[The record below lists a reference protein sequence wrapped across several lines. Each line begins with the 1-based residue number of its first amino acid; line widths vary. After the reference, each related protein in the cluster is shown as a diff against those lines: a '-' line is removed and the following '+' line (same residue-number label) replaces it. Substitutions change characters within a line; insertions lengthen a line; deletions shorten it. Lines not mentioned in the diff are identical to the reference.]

1 MMRLDKFLSACGL
14 GSRTDVKK
22 LIKSGKI
29 TVEGCTSPKPE
40 TQIDE
45 NLQTVFFQGKPLLYR
60 KYIYLLMNKPSGYV
74 SATWDKKLPT
84 VVDLLPEEYTHF
96 EPFPV
101 GRLDIDTT
109 GLLLLT
115 NDGDLAHKLL
125 SPKHHVPKTYV
136 ATVEKAVSQEDIKT
150 FAKGMDLGDFTA
162 LPAELKII
170 SNTQPYTAEVTICEG
185 KFHQVKRMFEKVENK
200 VLTLCRTNMKNLCLE
215 PDLEPG
221 QVRELT
227 EDELAMLQKEV
238 KL

>member
-1 MMRLDKFLSACGL
+1 MRLDKFLSACGL

-29 TVEGCTSPKPE
+29 TVEGTASPKPE

-45 NLQTVFFQGKPLLYR
+45 TSQSVFFEGKPLLYR
-60 KYIYLLMNKPSGYV
+60 EFIYLMMNKPKGCV

-84 VVDLLPEEYTHF
+84 VIDLLPEEYLHF

-115 NDGDLAHKLL
+115 NDGDLAHRLL
-125 SPKHHVPKTYV
+125 SPKNHVPKTYV
-136 ATVEKAVSQEDIKT
+136 ATVEKTVSEEDIKT
-150 FAKGMDLGDFTA
+150 FSKGMDLGDFTA
-162 LPAELKII
+162 QPAKLRVI
-170 SNTQPYTAEVTICEG
+170 SNTTPYMAEVTICEG
-185 KFHQVKRMFEKVENK
+185 KFHQVKRMFEKVGNK
-200 VLTLCRTNMKNLCLE
+200 VLELNRTNMKNLRL
-215 PDLEPG
+215 DSNLEPG

-227 EDELAMLQKEV
+227 KDELLSLQKEV

>member
-136 ATVEKAVSQEDIKT
+136 ATVEKAVSQ
-150 FAKGMDLGDFTA
+150 
-162 LPAELKII
+162 
-170 SNTQPYTAEVTICEG
+170 
-185 KFHQVKRMFEKVENK
+185 
-200 VLTLCRTNMKNLCLE
+200 
-215 PDLEPG
+215 
-221 QVRELT
+221 
-227 EDELAMLQKEV
+227 
-238 KL
+238 